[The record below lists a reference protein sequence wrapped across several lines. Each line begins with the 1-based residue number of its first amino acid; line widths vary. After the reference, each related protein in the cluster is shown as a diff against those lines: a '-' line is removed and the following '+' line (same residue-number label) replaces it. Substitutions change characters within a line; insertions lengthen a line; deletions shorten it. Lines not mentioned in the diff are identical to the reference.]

1 MTPGSRDP
9 TEIYMGMGAPIER
22 PLSRGKNYSKL
33 EKIRSCQ
40 SRCRRIQVAC
50 IFGFISLSFGL
61 LNPNASAKQY
71 SLTFYFGQMTSGE
84 VASPFSQNI
93 QFLDAYIIVGAC
105 AWTAKN
111 FLNGALSMELE
122 GQIGK
127 YFGDQKNWE
136 MNLAVAGRW
145 KRFPWQR
152 RVNTSL
158 AWGIGPSY
166 ATEVPRVETVLS
178 GSSKQWLIYWFGE
191 ITLGPPKSSWA
202 GVLRIHHRSP
212 GFGLFGTK
220 GGANTLGIG
229 LKYYF

>member
-1 MTPGSRDP
+1 MYG
-9 TEIYMGMGAPIER
+9 YGAPIES
-22 PLSRGKNYSKL
+22 PLSRKKTYPTP
-33 EKIRSCQ
+33 EKIGSWQ
-40 SRCRRIQVAC
+40 LRCRRIQFAC
-50 IFGFISLSFGL
+50 IFGLASLTFGL
-61 LNPNASAKQY
+61 LSPNASAKQY

-93 QFLDAYIIVGAC
+93 HLLDAYIIVAAC
-105 AWTAKN
+105 AWKAKS

-145 KRFPWQR
+145 QRFPWQK

-178 GSSKQWLIYWFGE
+178 GSSKQLLIYWFGE

-220 GGANTLGIG
+220 GGANTLGLG